1 MQIEYPSGPK
11 LEMHQ
16 RWLRHYNCR
25 VKVCLAQSI
34 SHCASSGVMPLFQ
47 VPFLQLIRYQFL
59 YTFPHSS
66 IQFPPMAVGSIGLRW
81 VFTPR
86 LCCTP
91 LAR

>member
-34 SHCASSGVMPLFQ
+34 SHCASSGVMSLFQ
-47 VPFLQLIRYQFL
+47 VPFLPLSRDLILSLPLTHPFS
-59 YTFPHSS
+59 F
-66 IQFPPMAVGSIGLRW
+66 LRW
-81 VFTPR
+81 R
-86 LCCTP
+86 LVQ
-91 LAR
+91 LS

>member
-34 SHCASSGVMPLFQ
+34 SLCASSGVMSLFQ
-47 VPFLQLIRYQFL
+47 VSFLQLRRDPFL
-59 YTFPHSS
+59 YTATHSS
-66 IQFPPMAVGSIGLRW
+66 IQFPQMAVGSIELKW
-81 VFTPR
+81 VFTPHPR
-86 LCCTP
+86 CTP